1 MAEPNT
7 AITGVHHFSPTVSDI
22 ETSADWY
29 EKVFSAI
36 RIPMTFPHHDLEDTG
51 YAVLLMEPSSGLLI
65 GLHHHESND
74 GESFDESR
82 TGLDH
87 IGLGVANRA
96 DLDAWAAKLDE
107 LGIAHTGVRDI
118 EGPAPFS
125 TLVFRDPDNIQLE
138 FIYSGT

>member
-1 MAEPNT
+1 M
-7 AITGVHHFSPTVSDI
+7 
-22 ETSADWY
+22 
-29 EKVFSAI
+29 
-36 RIPMTFPHHDLEDTG
+36 
-51 YAVLLMEPSSGLLI
+51 
-65 GLHHHESND
+65 HHHESND

-87 IGLGVANRA
+87 MGFGVANRA
-96 DLDAWAAKLDE
+96 DLDTWAAKLDE